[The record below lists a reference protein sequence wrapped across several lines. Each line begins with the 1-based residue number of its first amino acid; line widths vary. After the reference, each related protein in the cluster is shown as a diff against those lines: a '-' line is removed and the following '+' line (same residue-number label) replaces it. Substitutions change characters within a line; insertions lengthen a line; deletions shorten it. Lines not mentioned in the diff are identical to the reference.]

1 MMVSMVDVANMVN
14 VVINQKWWAVCGESS
29 GRLQMR

>member
-14 VVINQKWWAVCGESS
+14 MVINQKWWTVCGGSS
-29 GRLQMR
+29 GKLQMR